1 MVFTH
6 TSPPLFLFFGVFL
19 RGNFRA
25 FYFRGDEVT
34 KKAVTDLVT
43 ANQHEKPILIH

>member
-1 MVFTH
+1 M
-6 TSPPLFLFFGVFL
+6 LFK
-19 RGNFRA
+19 
-25 FYFRGDEVT
+25 GDEVT